1 MQHINSYFIEQDLF
15 NETKL
20 RDHCDRHHVRMF
32 QSQKLPHL
40 ALLHYS
46 DEVQF
51 DKLWDNFN
59 RQCRGLVVDLK
70 NKKLLAISYF
80 KFFNV
85 GESMAPSYE
94 ELVKLGSFS
103 CSEKL
108 DGSLGIAF
116 YDQETQDVFVS
127 TKGSWESEQTT
138 WATNFARTNWCPELK
153 HPKLLHDYT
162 LMFEIIYYDNRVVV
176 DYKKKGYAEGLYLV
190 GVREN
195 KSLKLLTYPEVQEF
209 AKKYNLPTLKTYPF
223 NSLDAVIDSTKTLPF
238 MEEGYVIMFDSN
250 QLMVKCKGSKYLEMH
265 RFLSQLDNKHLLE
278 YLIDGEVKDLI
289 QAAPEEYRQEILETT
304 DMFRVQA
311 LRVQHNCY
319 EYFHQVTKND
329 RKEFAK
335 WVLSSTPKAYHKFLF
350 RIKDSRPVDLKVIL
364 TTFKQQK
371 LTVQNL
377 IEKAYI

>member
-250 QLMVKCKGSKYLEMH
+250 QLMVKCKGNEYLRVH
-265 RFLSQLDNKHLLE
+265 RFISKLDDKNILE
-278 YLIDGEVKDLI
+278 CLISGTDKSIVEL
-289 QAAPEEYRQEILETT
+289 APEEYVAEVTDTLEAYRKKALMLRNECYTQYNLAPKAT
-304 DMFRVQA
+304 RREFALWVKTKVEGQLQKFVFKLFDNKDIELIEVYKHFRV
-311 LRVQHNCY
+311 
-319 EYFHQVTKND
+319 
-329 RKEFAK
+329 RKE
-335 WVLSSTPKAYHKFLF
+335 
-350 RIKDSRPVDLKVIL
+350 KVN
-364 TTFKQQK
+364 
-371 LTVQNL
+371 V
-377 IEKAYI
+377 